1 MLNND
6 KLLGIIKKFN
16 KARIL
21 VVGDI
26 MIDHYVHGTVSR
38 ISPEAPVPVVNVKY
52 EKLLP
57 GGAANVMNNV
67 SKLGAKVFIA
77 GVIGKDYNGDI
88 FKQMADK
95 QFVNSSAVVESDD
108 FETIIK
114 TRVIAHNQ
122 QIVRFDKE
130 NTGYFKKRIYF
141 KLLDNIKSLIDEFD
155 AVIISDYGKGV
166 IEQRFFNELTDFLKS
181 KNKFIALDP
190 KVENF
195 KFYKN
200 VSILTPNT
208 NEASGGSGIV
218 IKDEKTLLKASQKIL
233 KKVNSDN
240 LLITRGELGMSLF
253 YKDDN
258 DKNKDKDKV
267 QRQEKI
273 HKDNNKNDNDEF
285 KDIQSKD
292 SGNKENKNEEKR
304 DEEKYGY
311 ENDNKKE
318 LHLKARAKNVFDV
331 TGAGDTVIS
340 TLTAAICA
348 EATIYEACYIAN
360 IAAGIAV
367 SQLGTYAVGADEIF
381 KELSLASCE
390 FNPLNK

>member
-130 NTGYFKKRIYF
+130 NTGYFKKRIYSR
-141 KLLDNIKSLIDEFD
+141 LLDNIKSLIDEFD

-166 IEQRFFNELTDFLKS
+166 IEQKFFNELTNFLKS

-233 KKVNSDN
+233 KKVNPDN

-253 YKDDN
+253 YKDN
-258 DKNKDKDKV
+258 DSNRDK
-267 QRQEKI
+267 EKSS
-273 HKDNNKNDNDEF
+273 NNKYNNI
-285 KDIQSKD
+285 KDSLEAKDMQSKVHKNE
-292 SGNKENKNEEKR
+292 GNNDENKN
-304 DEEKYGY
+304 GS
-311 ENDNKKE
+311 ENNDKKQ

-340 TLTAAICA
+340 TLTAAICGGA
-348 EATIYEACYIAN
+348 NIYEACYIAN

-390 FNPLNK
+390 LNPTKQIK

>member
-26 MIDHYVHGTVSR
+26 MIDHYVYGTVSR

-52 EKLLP
+52 EKLWP
-57 GGAANVMNNV
+57 GGAANVMHNV

-95 QFVNSSAVVESDD
+95 QFVDASAVIESDD

-130 NTGYFKKRIYF
+130 NTGYFKKKIYF
-141 KLLDNIKSLIDEFD
+141 KLLENIKYLIDKFD

-166 IEQRFFNELTDFLKS
+166 IERKFFNELTDFLRF

-200 VSILTPNT
+200 ISILTPNI
-208 NEASGGSGIV
+208 NEASGGSGIA

-253 YKDDN
+253 YKDD
-258 DKNKDKDKV
+258 DK
-267 QRQEKI
+267 EKGKMGLKEKEKEKEKLGTVGEEKGKKKWEDGEKEKEKWSGAEEDDI
-273 HKDNNKNDNDEF
+273 YANNENNKE
-285 KDIQSKD
+285 Q
-292 SGNKENKNEEKR
+292 
-304 DEEKYGY
+304 
-311 ENDNKKE
+311 
-318 LHLKARAKNVFDV
+318 LHLNARAKNVFDV

-340 TLTAAICA
+340 ALTVAICA
-348 EATIYEACYIAN
+348 GASVYEACYIAN

-367 SQLGTYAVGADEIF
+367 SQLGTYAVCADELF
-381 KELSLASCE
+381 KELSIASCE
-390 FNPLNK
+390 LNSLNK

>member
-1 MLNND
+1 MT
-6 KLLGIIKKFN
+6 KKIPV
-16 KARIL
+16 IL
-21 VVGDI
+21 
-26 MIDHYVHGTVSR
+26 
-38 ISPEAPVPVVNVKY
+38 
-52 EKLLP
+52 
-57 GGAANVMNNV
+57 
-67 SKLGAKVFIA
+67 
-77 GVIGKDYNGDI
+77 
-88 FKQMADK
+88 
-95 QFVNSSAVVESDD
+95 
-108 FETIIK
+108 
-114 TRVIAHNQ
+114 
-122 QIVRFDKE
+122 
-130 NTGYFKKRIYF
+130 KKRIYF

-233 KKVNSDN
+233 KKVNPDN

-273 HKDNNKNDNDEF
+273 HKDKNKNDNDEF

-292 SGNKENKNEEKR
+292 SGNEENKNEENK
-304 DEEKYGY
+304 DEDKNGY
-311 ENDNKKE
+311 EDNNKKQ

-348 EATIYEACYIAN
+348 GASIYEACYIAN

-390 FNPLNK
+390 LNPLNK

>member
-26 MIDHYVHGTVSR
+26 MIDHYVYGTVSR

-67 SKLGAKVFIA
+67 SRLGAKVFIA

-95 QFVNSSAVVESDD
+95 QSVDSSAVIESDD

-130 NTGYFKKRIYF
+130 NTGYFKKRIYSR
-141 KLLDNIKSLIDEFD
+141 LLDNIKSLIDEFD

-253 YKDDN
+253 YKDN
-258 DKNKDKDKV
+258 NNKDK
-267 QRQEKI
+267 EKNRDNKYNNKKNNDEAKHI
-273 HKDNNKNDNDEF
+273 QTKDNSNEEK
-285 KDIQSKD
+285 
-292 SGNKENKNEEKR
+292 KNEEKNG
-304 DEEKYGY
+304 YG
-311 ENDNKKE
+311 NDNKKQM
-318 LHLKARAKNVFDV
+318 HLKARAKNVFDV

-340 TLTAAICA
+340 TLTAAVCA
-348 EATIYEACYIAN
+348 GAGIYEACYIAN

-390 FNPLNK
+390 SNPLNK

>member
-1 MLNND
+1 MLNNDD

-26 MIDHYVHGTVSR
+26 MIDHYVYGTVSR

-95 QFVNSSAVVESDD
+95 QSVDSSAVIESDD

-141 KLLDNIKSLIDEFD
+141 KLLDNIRSLIDEFD

-166 IEQRFFNELTDFLKS
+166 IEQRFFNELTNFLKS
-181 KNKFIALDP
+181 KDKFIALDP

-233 KKVNSDN
+233 KRVNPDN

-253 YKDDN
+253 YKNNEDGEKKKEDRDNNKKDN
-258 DKNKDKDKV
+258 DEAKDVQTKVYKNEENKNKDEAQNDS
-267 QRQEKI
+267 EN
-273 HKDNNKNDNDEF
+273 NNKR
-285 KDIQSKD
+285 Q
-292 SGNKENKNEEKR
+292 
-304 DEEKYGY
+304 
-311 ENDNKKE
+311 
-318 LHLKARAKNVFDV
+318 LHLKAMAKNVFDV

-348 EATIYEACYIAN
+348 GANIYEACYIAN

-390 FNPLNK
+390 LNPLNK

>member
-26 MIDHYVHGTVSR
+26 MIDHYVYGTVSR

-57 GGAANVMNNV
+57 GGAANVMHNV

-95 QFVNSSAVVESDD
+95 QFVDASAVIESDD

-130 NTGYFKKRIYF
+130 NTGYFKKKIYF
-141 KLLDNIKSLIDEFD
+141 KLLENIKYLIDKFD

-166 IEQRFFNELTDFLKS
+166 IERKFFNELTDFLRF

-200 VSILTPNT
+200 ISILTPNI
-208 NEASGGSGIV
+208 NEASGGSGIA

-253 YKDDN
+253 YKDD
-258 DKNKDKDKV
+258 DK
-267 QRQEKI
+267 EKGKMGLKEKEKEKEKLGTVGEEKGKKKWEDGEKEKEKWSGAEEDDI
-273 HKDNNKNDNDEF
+273 YANNENNKE
-285 KDIQSKD
+285 Q
-292 SGNKENKNEEKR
+292 
-304 DEEKYGY
+304 
-311 ENDNKKE
+311 
-318 LHLKARAKNVFDV
+318 LHLNARAKNVFDV

-340 TLTAAICA
+340 ALTVAICA
-348 EATIYEACYIAN
+348 GASVYEACYIAN

-367 SQLGTYAVGADEIF
+367 SQLGTYAVCADELF
-381 KELSLASCE
+381 KELSIASCE
-390 FNPLNK
+390 LNSLNK

>member
-1 MLNND
+1 MLNNDD

-26 MIDHYVHGTVSR
+26 MIDHYVYGTVSR

-95 QFVNSSAVVESDD
+95 QSVDSSAVIESDD

-141 KLLDNIKSLIDEFD
+141 KLLDNIRSLIDEFD

-166 IEQRFFNELTDFLKS
+166 IEQRFFNELNNFLKS
-181 KNKFIALDP
+181 KDKFIALDP

-233 KKVNSDN
+233 KRVNPDN

-253 YKDDN
+253 YKNNEDGEKKKDRDNNKKDN
-258 DKNKDKDKV
+258 DEAKDVQTKVYKNEENKNKDEAQNDS
-267 QRQEKI
+267 EN
-273 HKDNNKNDNDEF
+273 NNKR
-285 KDIQSKD
+285 Q
-292 SGNKENKNEEKR
+292 
-304 DEEKYGY
+304 
-311 ENDNKKE
+311 
-318 LHLKARAKNVFDV
+318 LHLKAMAKNVFDV

-348 EATIYEACYIAN
+348 GANIYEACYIAN

-390 FNPLNK
+390 LNPLNK

>member
-1 MLNND
+1 MLNNDD

-26 MIDHYVHGTVSR
+26 MIDHYVYGTVSR

-95 QFVNSSAVVESDD
+95 QSVDSSAVIESDD

-141 KLLDNIKSLIDEFD
+141 KLLDNIRSLIDEFD

-166 IEQRFFNELTDFLKS
+166 IEQRFFNELTNFLKS
-181 KNKFIALDP
+181 KDKFIALDP

-233 KKVNSDN
+233 KRVNPDN

-253 YKDDN
+253 YKNNEDGEKKKDRDNNKKDN
-258 DKNKDKDKV
+258 DEAKDVQTKVYKNEENKNKDEAQNDS
-267 QRQEKI
+267 EN
-273 HKDNNKNDNDEF
+273 NNKR
-285 KDIQSKD
+285 Q
-292 SGNKENKNEEKR
+292 
-304 DEEKYGY
+304 
-311 ENDNKKE
+311 
-318 LHLKARAKNVFDV
+318 LHLKAMAKNVFDV

-348 EATIYEACYIAN
+348 GANIYEACYIAN

-390 FNPLNK
+390 LNPLNK